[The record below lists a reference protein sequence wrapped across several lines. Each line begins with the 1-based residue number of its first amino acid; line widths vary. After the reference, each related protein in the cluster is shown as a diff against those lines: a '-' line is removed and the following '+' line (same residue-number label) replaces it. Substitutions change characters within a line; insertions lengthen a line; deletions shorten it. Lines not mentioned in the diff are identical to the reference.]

1 MTTILLIINSIM
13 LLIELIKK
21 LNLQG
26 KFNSVIDILRNI
38 DISNCEVENRLVI
51 AKAKLLQ
58 EEKFEET
65 KRIVLLKGKKVE
77 EPLFKRVLK
86 YLPDV
91 RISYTFKF

>member
-77 EPLFKRVLK
+77 EHLFKRVLK

>member
-77 EPLFKRVLK
+77 EPLFKQVLK

>member
-1 MTTILLIINSIM
+1 M

-21 LNLQG
+21 SNLQG
-26 KFNSVIDILRNI
+26 KFNSIIDILRNI
-38 DISNCEVENRLVI
+38 DISNCEVEKRSVI
-51 AKAKLLQ
+51 NKAKLLQ
-58 EEKFEET
+58 EEKLEEK
-65 KRIVLLKGKKVE
+65 KRIVLLKSKKVE

>member
-1 MTTILLIINSIM
+1 M